1 MIKVTKLGLTQL
13 VKMARKHNTN
23 TISFSV
29 KGGGC
34 NGFNYVLEPM
44 SEKIEKGDEV
54 VNVHNNLD
62 VVVDR
67 LSQFYL
73 IGTTI
78 DFKEDFMGDRF
89 TFENPNAASS
99 CGCATSFSV

>member
-1 MIKVTKLGLTQL
+1 MIHITKLGLTQL
-13 VKMARKHNTN
+13 VNMARKHKT
-23 TISFSV
+23 TKILFAV

-44 SEKIEKGDEV
+44 SGKIGKGDEV

-62 VVVDR
+62 IVVDK

-78 DFKEDFMGDRF
+78 DFKEDFMGSRF
-89 TFENPNAASS
+89 AFENPNAASS